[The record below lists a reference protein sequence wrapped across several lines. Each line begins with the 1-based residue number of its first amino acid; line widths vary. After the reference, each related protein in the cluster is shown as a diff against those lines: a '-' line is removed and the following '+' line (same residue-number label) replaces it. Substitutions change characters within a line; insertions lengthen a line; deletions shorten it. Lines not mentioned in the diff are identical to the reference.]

1 MNSPF
6 TSRIQWVTLQ
16 QNLTSRSPKNLPAP
30 WGEKE
35 EIICLRN
42 LQNAFEENI
51 SSNNIGMRRQC
62 GLGRYVQGSTENN
75 GMATQRL

>member
-6 TSRIQWVTLQ
+6 TSCIQWVTLQ

-30 WGEKE
+30 WGAKE
-35 EIICLRN
+35 ETICLRN

-51 SSNNIGMRRQC
+51 SSNNIGMRRHC
-62 GLGRYVQGSTENN
+62 GLGRYIQSSTENN